1 MNELRGCT
9 KAQLLDK
16 IQKNKQELGKLR
28 VAKVTNGAQGKLAQ
42 IRVFRKKIARTLTVY
57 NQKQKAELRE
67 SLKDA
72 KFLPL
77 DLRSKK
83 TRAIR
88 RRLTKEE
95 ASKKTLRQAKK
106 DMYFPKRRYAVK
118 A

>member
-1 MNELRGCT
+1 M
-9 KAQLLDK
+9 
-16 IQKNKQELGKLR
+16 
-28 VAKVTNGAQGKLAQ
+28 AQ

-77 DLRSKK
+77 DLRTRK